1 MRSRMRKYEEKKY
14 LFENIKDRIYPW
26 VKEELRDSKA
36 QNGKNISEKDTPIVS
51 FINGLSIIFVIKR
64 DEDVYEVLK
73 DNMLPPGCDVEA
85 LYYKACEN
93 LARDV
98 EFVFANTWYG
108 GFAVLADG
116 WHEGSSLCLKHIWQV
131 CVDKL
136 KDDLIIAAPTRET
149 VLFAPASQEKVVE
162 RMVSHAEQA
171 YDQAKDKV
179 SRKRMLFSKDRKE
192 LTAYED

>member
-1 MRSRMRKYEEKKY
+1 MRKYEEKKY
-14 LFENIKDRIYPW
+14 LFENIKDHIYPW

-108 GFAVLADG
+108 GFAVLAG
-116 WHEGSSLCLKHIWQV
+116 GGGGGVSLIYILRCRRALSGVAWWVVWCGGCSSEEQLCQW
-131 CVDKL
+131 
-136 KDDLIIAAPTRET
+136 
-149 VLFAPASQEKVVE
+149 S
-162 RMVSHAEQA
+162 
-171 YDQAKDKV
+171 
-179 SRKRMLFSKDRKE
+179 
-192 LTAYED
+192 

>member
-1 MRSRMRKYEEKKY
+1 MRKYEEKKY
-14 LFENIKDRIYPW
+14 LFENIKDHIYPW

-36 QNGKNISEKDTPIVS
+36 QNGKNISEKDMPIVS

-131 CVDKL
+131 CGQIKGRSYHRGADPRDSAVRTG
-136 KDDLIIAAPTRET
+136 IAG
-149 VLFAPASQEKVVE
+149 KGC
-162 RMVSHAEQA
+162 
-171 YDQAKDKV
+171 
-179 SRKRMLFSKDRKE
+179 
-192 LTAYED
+192 